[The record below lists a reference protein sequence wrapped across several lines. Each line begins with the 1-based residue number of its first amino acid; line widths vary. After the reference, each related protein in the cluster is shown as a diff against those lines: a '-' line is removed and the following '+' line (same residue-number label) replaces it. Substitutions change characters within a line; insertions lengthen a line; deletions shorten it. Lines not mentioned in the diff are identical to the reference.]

1 MSIEIRRAPVTAADG
16 VTSELSIVAPAAPC
30 SVLVFT
36 CGLGIEAGY
45 YEPFARALAE
55 AGHAVA
61 LAEVRGVGSSSVRPS
76 RSVDFGYRELVEL
89 ELPAAIEAA
98 RACFEGVPLLV
109 GGHSLGAQVSVLA
122 GANLPPEVR
131 GLVLVAGGAVWYRNW
146 EGSMRRYVRL
156 AGLLFPA
163 VSSAL
168 GWFPGRLFGFGGE
181 REARTLMH
189 DWSSCAST
197 GHYRLAGPGRDW
209 DTAAVEQRRPTLG
222 ITIEG
227 DEMAPPRSIAQL
239 TAKMPH
245 ADVRLARVAPSR
257 PGEGKAHFRWA
268 RAPQEVVAVIDGWIR
283 GVVAAG

>member
-1 MSIEIRRAPVTAADG
+1 
-16 VTSELSIVAPAAPC
+16 
-30 SVLVFT
+30 
-36 CGLGIEAGY
+36 
-45 YEPFARALAE
+45 
-55 AGHAVA
+55 
-61 LAEVRGVGSSSVRPS
+61 
-76 RSVDFGYRELVEL
+76 
-89 ELPAAIEAA
+89 
-98 RACFEGVPLLV
+98 
-109 GGHSLGAQVSVLA
+109 
-122 GANLPPEVR
+122 
-131 GLVLVAGGAVWYRNW
+131 
-146 EGSMRRYVRL
+146 MRRYVRL